1 MSNSVN
7 KNKVV
12 LVTGNQGFI
21 GAWLALSL
29 LRQGYKVIGL
39 DNRTSP
45 GKRMADEIGLEN
57 KVSKQYN
64 GDICDVEFLKKIYTD
79 EKPELVIN
87 MAGQAIV
94 PRAHREPYETFRT
107 NTLGTLAILEA
118 ARQTQIPKTVTLITS
133 DKVYKNN
140 EQVWPYR
147 ENDTL
152 GGKDIYSVS
161 KSSAELVVG
170 AYAQT
175 HLAETDINIQSV
187 RLGNVVG
194 GGDWSKNRLI
204 PDIMYSI
211 PEGGGQFFIRYPHA
225 TRPFQHVLDVVD
237 GVIKISEASLA
248 RTVKTGEGWNLGPKN
263 NTVATVKDVVEMCQ
277 KIWPILKIEQD
288 PNRVKEDINLSVE
301 IAKYKSV
308 FGAPKFTSPEAL
320 DLTVQWYKNYFEK
333 QSVAD
338 LIENEFRLFEKA

>member
-1 MSNSVN
+1 MAQ
-7 KNKVV
+7 KKTV

-21 GAWLALSL
+21 GAWLSLSL
-29 LRQGYKVIGL
+29 LRKGYRVVGL

-45 GKRMADEIGLEN
+45 GKRMADEIKLETQI
-57 KVSKQYN
+57 SRQYN
-64 GDICDVEFLKKIYTD
+64 EDICDLEKIKSIYTN
-79 EKPELVIN
+79 EKPDLVIN
-87 MAGQAIV
+87 VAGQAIV

-107 NTLGTLAILEA
+107 NTLGTVSMLEA
-118 ARQTQIPKTVTLITS
+118 ARTTEIPKSVICITS

-140 EQVWPYR
+140 EQIWPYR

-161 KSSAELVVG
+161 KSSAELVCG
-170 AYAQT
+170 AYAET
-175 HLAETDINIQSV
+175 HLKNLDINIQSV

-211 PEGGGQFFIRYPHA
+211 PEGGRQFYIRYPHA

-237 GVIKISEASLA
+237 GIIKISEASLN
-248 RTVKTGEGWNLGPKN
+248 RSIKTGEGWNLGPRN
-263 NTVATVKDVVEMCQ
+263 NTVAKVKDVVEMCQ
-277 KIWPILKIEQD
+277 KIWPFLQIEQD
-288 PNRVKEDINLSVE
+288 QNRIAEDINLSVE

-308 FGAPKFTSPEAL
+308 FGDPKYTSAEAL
-320 DLTVQWYKNYFEK
+320 DLTTAWYRNYFEK
-333 QSVAD
+333 KPIHE
-338 LIENEFRLFEKA
+338 LIENDFKYFEK

>member
-1 MSNSVN
+1 MSKS
-7 KNKVV
+7 KVV

-21 GAWLALSL
+21 GSWLALHF
-29 LRQGYKVIGL
+29 LRQGWKVIGL

-45 GKRMADEIGLEN
+45 GLRMADEIGLEN
-57 KVSKQYN
+57 KVSKQYLA
-64 GDICDVEFLKKIYTD
+64 DICDLDTLKKIFDD
-79 EKPELVIN
+79 EKPELVVN

-107 NTLGTLAILEA
+107 NTLGTVSILEA
-118 ARQTQIPKTVTLITS
+118 ARLTKVPKSVICITS

-175 HLAETDINIQSV
+175 HLSDLDLNIQSV

-204 PDIMYSI
+204 PDLMYLI
-211 PEGGGQFFIRYPHA
+211 PEGGGKFLIRYPNA
-225 TRPFQHVLDVVD
+225 TRPFQHVLDVTD

-248 RTVKTGEGWNLGPKN
+248 RKVKTGEGWNLGPKN
-263 NTVATVKDVVEMCQ
+263 NTVGLVTDVVEKCRSL
-277 KIWPILKIEQD
+277 WPVIKVEQD

-301 IAKYKSV
+301 IAKFKST
-308 FGAPKFTSPEAL
+308 FGAPKYTSDEAI
-320 DLTVQWYKNYFEK
+320 DLTLRWYKNYFDK
-333 QSVAD
+333 KSVSD
-338 LIENEFRLFEKA
+338 LIENDFKTFESAK